1 MSHTILLVEDD
12 ANIRQMLSIALG
24 AEGYLC
30 VEAASVREALSLFN
44 QHRPD
49 LVILDL
55 GLPDGEGSEVLKRIR
70 ESSRLPVLVLSARD
84 QELD

>member
-55 GLPDGEGSEVLKRIR
+55 GYLMVRAVKYLNVLENPVACQCSCCLQEIR
-70 ESSRLPVLVLSARD
+70 S
-84 QELD
+84 

>member
-55 GLPDGEGSEVLKRIR
+55 GLPDGEGCPGGPMTMLASLLG
-70 ESSRLPVLVLSARD
+70 SGSLSPG
-84 QELD
+84 

>member
-30 VEAASVREALSLFN
+30 VEAASVREALSLFK
-44 QHRPD
+44 QATK
-49 LVILDL
+49 
-55 GLPDGEGSEVLKRIR
+55 LKTKF
-70 ESSRLPVLVLSARD
+70 D
-84 QELD
+84 QYEMM